1 MTLLMLITKD
11 MKTIKFQ
18 CFKLGGIMNLTF
30 KINSVYV
37 CVKDMQRAIEFYE
50 NLLGQKVAEKDEI
63 YSIFDINSFRY
74 GLFANEK
81 MNESKVW
88 GNNCL
93 PSFEVS
99 DIDLIQ
105 KKLNELNCE
114 IIFPL
119 TIIGSNK
126 VFEFKDTE
134 GNAIEITC
142 PV

>member
-1 MTLLMLITKD
+1 
-11 MKTIKFQ
+11 
-18 CFKLGGIMNLTF
+18 MNLTF

-50 NLLGQKVAEKDEI
+50 NLLAQKVAEKDEI
-63 YSIFDINSFRY
+63 YSVFNINNFRY
-74 GLFANEK
+74 GLFANQK
-81 MNESKVW
+81 MNESKIW

-105 KKLNELNCE
+105 KRLNLLNCE
-114 IIFPL
+114 IAFPL
-119 TIIGSNK
+119 TTIGNNR
-126 VFEFKDTE
+126 VLEFVDSE

-142 PV
+142 PIYK